1 MKGNKGAGCALAALS
16 MLCAAPAGAAPLTDA
31 QHVTVKTAAV
41 SGTLR
46 LTAVTD
52 GTRTTLAARGT
63 LSARSAARIVVSRC
77 GDVHCTKAKLKVVA
91 SRALKRGRSS
101 PSVRWRTTTV
111 ARWRIQ
117 LRVGNGTIVSV
128 VLHPAAA
135 APAASPTPAASTPA
149 PLPSGGDVPAAV
161 TRRVVA
167 DPGLVPAYD
176 PAIPDATVR
185 CDPARP
191 VRVSATLPSGE
202 TIAIDGAAA
211 AGGTVVRDVALRP
224 GQSFAFVVNGT
235 ERHVVRCLPA
245 DFPLWSTRR
254 NGRADVEWIAMT
266 PTVNAPVTYA
276 VIADRFGVPV
286 WWTTSANGP
295 INDLEV
301 LRDGTVAW
309 GLAMGGAIG
318 FARSFYEH
326 VALDGTPLGHL
337 ATVGTGGAGADD
349 HDVVLLPNGN
359 ALVEAYVTREHV
371 DLTALG
377 GSADATVLDAEIQ
390 EVRPNGTVAWS
401 WNSRD
406 HIGVAE
412 SADWPLA
419 SMQTV
424 VDGDTAYDLVHL
436 NSLEP
441 LADGDVVIS
450 ARHLDAVYRIRRS
463 DGAIVWKL
471 GGTSRA
477 ESLAFAGD
485 PVAQLG
491 GQHDAR
497 ILPDGTLTVHDN
509 GSGQARPPRAVR
521 YAIDAGAGTATLL
534 ESVSDARV
542 PGSFC
547 CGSARRLAGGH
558 WFVGWGGNGLATEL
572 RADGTPVLTLTMPA
586 PVFSY
591 RAVPVSSGAIDRTA
605 LRAGMDAQHPR
616 PPGG

>member
-1 MKGNKGAGCALAALS
+1 MRWIKGAGCALAALS
-16 MLCAAPAGAAPLTDA
+16 MTCAAPAGAATLTDA

-46 LTAVTD
+46 LTAVAD
-52 GTRTTLAARGT
+52 GARTTLTARGT
-63 LSARSAARIVVSRC
+63 LSTRSAARIVVSRC
-77 GDVHCTKAKLKVVA
+77 GDVHCTKAKLKAVA
-91 SRALKRGRSS
+91 SKALKRGRSS

-117 LRVGNGTIVSV
+117 LRVGHGTLVSV
-128 VLHPAAA
+128 VLHPATAA
-135 APAASPTPAASTPA
+135 ATPAPAAASTPA
-149 PLPSGGDVPAAV
+149 PLPAAGDVPAAV
-161 TRRVVA
+161 IRRIVA

-191 VRVSATLPSGE
+191 VRVRATLPPGE
-202 TIAIDGAAA
+202 TIAIDGAPAV
-211 AGGTVVRDVALRP
+211 GGTVVRDVALQP
-224 GQSFAFVVNGT
+224 GQSFAFVVDGT

-245 DFPLWSTRR
+245 DFPLWSTQRS
-254 NGRADVEWIAMT
+254 GRADVEWIAMT
-266 PTVNAPVTYA
+266 PTVNAAVTYA
-276 VIADRFGVPV
+276 AIADRFGVPV
-286 WWTTSANGP
+286 WWTTSAEGP

-337 ATVGTGGAGADD
+337 ATAGTGGAGADD
-349 HDVVLLPNGN
+349 HDVALLANGN

-371 DLTALG
+371 DLSVLG
-377 GSADATVLDAEIQ
+377 GPADATVLDAEIQ
-390 EVRPNGTVAWS
+390 EVRPDGTVAWS
-401 WNSRD
+401 WSSRD

-412 SADWPLA
+412 SAGWPLA

-463 DGAIVWKL
+463 DGAVVWKL
-471 GGTSRA
+471 GGTPRA

-485 PVAQLG
+485 PIAKLG

-521 YAIDAGAGTATLL
+521 YAIDTGAGTATLL

-558 WFVGWGGNGLATEL
+558 WLVGWGGNGLATEL

-591 RAVPVSSGAIDRTA
+591 RAVPVSSGVIDRTA

-616 PPGG
+616 APGG